1 MAGESKQVAR
11 DCLNEAPRRR
21 WLWPALAIPLLAV
34 GAATGAAA
42 LAQGA
47 PPSGVESIDPENK
60 DHYARLL
67 SEVKRDEEAAR
78 REIAAAGEA
87 DSDEALAAGLIAV
100 ANGHRLAGES
110 TRQAYLKAA
119 DRLESPSRR
128 ARVLRK
134 LLEAAPIT
142 VETGAEV
149 LRQAVRSDSGPALLK
164 VLMSLH
170 EIKES
175 DLVRGPLTEQYLSAA
190 EKLTSPEDLSE
201 ALRGLLHPQ
210 ELEAPQVVRALRLA
224 ERLDSD
230 EDRLKVLREVTDHQP
245 LTPEVMAGY
254 RKSVER
260 MRTDSARSTAGE
272 RLESAKEEQG
282 GFAHPHSVNA
292 PQGFVFQVDADQRSA
307 LKVQLQQVKQKM
319 RQLRERMKR
328 DLGEDINLE
337 RFEIQID

>member
-11 DCLNEAPRRR
+11 DSLNEAPRRR
-21 WLWPALAIPLLAV
+21 WLWPALAIWLVSV
-34 GAATGAAA
+34 GLATGAAA
-42 LAQGA
+42 LAQSS
-47 PPSGVESIDPENK
+47 PPSRIESINPENK
-60 DHYARLL
+60 GHYARLL

-78 REIAAAGEA
+78 REIALAAEA
-87 DSDEALAAGLIAV
+87 ASDEALAAGLISV

-119 DRLESPSRR
+119 DRLESSAKR

-149 LRQAVRSDSGPALLK
+149 LRQAVRSGTGAALLK
-164 VLMSLH
+164 VLMSMH

-175 DLVRGPLTEQYLSAA
+175 DLVRWPLAGQYLAAA
-190 EKLTSPEDLSE
+190 EKLTAPEDLSE
-201 ALRGLLHPQ
+201 ALRGQLHPRA
-210 ELEAPQVVRALRLA
+210 LESPQVVRALRLA

-230 EDRLKVLREVTDHQP
+230 EDRLKVLREVTDHQV

-254 RKSVER
+254 RKGVER
-260 MRTDSARSTAGE
+260 MRTASARSTAGE

-282 GFAHPHSVNA
+282 GLAHQHSVNG
-292 PQGFVFQVDADQRSA
+292 PQGFVFQVDADERSA
-307 LKVQLQQVKQKM
+307 LKVQLEQVKQKM
-319 RQLRERMKR
+319 RQLRERMAR